1 MGEQEIKT
9 LRQLFSHPDCHI
21 ENLEMEELDVQEGMS
36 SGVIDA
42 VSTLKRLLTF
52 DFSNNRLQ
60 PQMNA
65 SIVQMIRKYPELQ
78 ILCLDHGGMTDAMCK
93 TYFEDM

>member
-9 LRQLFSHPDCHI
+9 LRQLFNHADCHI
-21 ENLEMEELDVQEGMS
+21 ENLEMEELDVQKGMS

-60 PQMNA
+60 P
-65 SIVQMIRKYPELQ
+65 
-78 ILCLDHGGMTDAMCK
+78 
-93 TYFEDM
+93 